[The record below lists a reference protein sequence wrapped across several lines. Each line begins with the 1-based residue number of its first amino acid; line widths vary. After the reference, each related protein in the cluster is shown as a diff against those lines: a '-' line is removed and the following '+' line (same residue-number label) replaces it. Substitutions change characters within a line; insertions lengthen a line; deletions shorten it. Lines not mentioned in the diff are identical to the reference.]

1 MQKNTIKR
9 LTFSKL
15 LINASPTQKIAYVG
29 VITALCVVFN
39 MFFEFKF
46 LDVQFSLTLFF
57 SGLTGVLLGSLLG
70 FTACFIGDL
79 VGFLF
84 NNGGFAYMPWIGI
97 AMGMVA
103 LVSGLIINGLNFK
116 FKGAIYVKL
125 AIVSVATLLICTI
138 GINTTA
144 FWILYYKGVPFFT
157 YVFTRLFVSGQIYN
171 SLVNYAL
178 LFVFV
183 PIVLQLKIFNR

>member
-1 MQKNTIKR
+1 
-9 LTFSKL
+9 
-15 LINASPTQKIAYVG
+15 
-29 VITALCVVFN
+29 
-39 MFFEFKF
+39 
-46 LDVQFSLTLFF
+46 
-57 SGLTGVLLGSLLG
+57 
-70 FTACFIGDL
+70 
-79 VGFLF
+79 
-84 NNGGFAYMPWIGI
+84 MPWIGI

-125 AIVSVATLLICTI
+125 VIVSVVTLLICTI